1 MGTKRTNAKA
11 TPSQIDVRN
20 RRRHERYDVSF
31 LDELSGQTEFGP
43 NGERLVTFSMG
54 GCGFCAPDGDFRFNL
69 LDKVI
74 CTFQL
79 EGMNQ
84 MIRVRG
90 EILYVFPFPFQGQV
104 GKFYGIRFLK
114 QDESKVKPI
123 TDRLKV
129 LAKDGKVTRA

>member
-1 MGTKRTNAKA
+1 MSAKKSTA
-11 TPSQIDVRN
+11 RVTPQYEGKS

-54 GCGFCAPDGDFRFNL
+54 GCGFCAPEGDFRFNL
-69 LDKVI
+69 LDKLI
-74 CTFQL
+74 CTFNL
-79 EGMNQ
+79 DGHNQ

-90 EILYVFPFPFQGQV
+90 EVLYIFPFPFNGQL
-104 GKFYGIRFLK
+104 GKFYGIRFLNG
-114 QDESKVKPI
+114 DENKVKPI

-129 LAKDGKVTRA
+129 LAKEGKVTRA